1 MSNKGCNCIQQIHQ
15 LFTKI
20 IGPATN
26 QALLGIERS
35 NSRAAL
41 ALECSS
47 AADERHGMVLLQVN
61 NSQQKKLYTSV
72 MKGKITTYW
81 KTKESANA
89 KALAIS
95 PSSCINNSDAHITLL
110 LNKLLHWEVHG
121 ILKMQRLISPRGP
134 SREQL
139 SGKKLNASWRFRTW
153 NIFWK

>member
-1 MSNKGCNCIQQIHQ
+1 MVNYISVMSESSEHGGLNLLSGNAGSSPSLVLPVTACSEFTRSTDYINAGNCTVSNKGCNCIQQIHQ

-72 MKGKITTYW
+72 MKG
-81 KTKESANA
+81 
-89 KALAIS
+89 
-95 PSSCINNSDAHITLL
+95 
-110 LNKLLHWEVHG
+110 
-121 ILKMQRLISPRGP
+121 
-134 SREQL
+134 
-139 SGKKLNASWRFRTW
+139 
-153 NIFWK
+153 